1 MLDSLRAFAK
11 SWPGKILGVFLL
23 VGLAGFGINNVITGL
38 GSNTVATVGDQEIES
53 STFLRAYQNQLNR
66 IAQQLGSVPT
76 AEEAMNF
83 GIPSAVLQQLGQE
96 AALTQ
101 MASDFGL
108 GVSEAQL
115 SQMVREDPSFQGT
128 LGTFD
133 PASFQQVL
141 QMSGVTEREYFENQA
156 DAARRQQLSLTLFSQ
171 AALPEAAS
179 RLVNRYAGDQRT
191 IDYFTLSELSIPT
204 PPAPTEEELAA
215 YLAERQAEFRT
226 VETRS
231 TQVLVLSPATLAAG
245 RTISDEAIAAE
256 YERTRTNLSVPER
269 RTIQQ
274 VVLSTPEQVAAFEA
288 GLAAGTPFETLVA
301 DAGLT
306 ATQLGTLPQSGI
318 TDRNLASAAF
328 GLEEGTF
335 ALIPG
340 VAGQRAVF
348 VSAIEAGGEPALAD
362 VRDQIAE
369 DLAMTEARNEISDIL
384 DQVEELR
391 AAFRPLP
398 EIAERFGLELY
409 ELDVTAGGTELAAVE
424 GLPQEDR
431 QRVAEAIFRAET
443 DALTPSLPL
452 GGSGNLFFN
461 VSTIEPARDQTLEEA
476 REEIA
481 AAYTSEAVN
490 DALLAA
496 ADDAVARLDN
506 GEALAEVA
514 ASYNAF
520 PQLSQPF
527 TRFGADDGTID
538 TTVASAV
545 FAGGP
550 DHHGSAVSQSGQF
563 VVFDVISTTPAEG
576 ALEADAQE
584 SLENE
589 LRVGLY
595 SDFVSAMTN
604 DLGLRINQ
612 PALQQALALNTGL

>member
-53 STFLRAYQNQLNR
+53 REFLRAYQNQLNR

-115 SQMVREDPSFQGT
+115 SLMVREDPSFQGT

-156 DAARRQQLSLTLFSQ
+156 DAARRQQLSLTLFNQ

-204 PPAPTEEELAA
+204 PPAPTDEELAA

-256 YERTRTNLSVPER
+256 YERTRANLRVPER

-274 VVLSTPEQVAAFEA
+274 VVLSTPEQVAAFQA
-288 GLAAGTPFETLVA
+288 GLVAGTPFETLVA

-328 GLEEGTF
+328 GLEEGEF
-335 ALIPG
+335 AIIPG
-340 VAGQRAVF
+340 VAGQRAVY

-398 EIAERFGLELY
+398 EIADRFGLELY
-409 ELDVTAGGTELAAVE
+409 DLDVTAGGTELAAVE

-490 DALLAA
+490 DAVLAA

-514 ASYNAF
+514 ATYNAF

-563 VVFDVISTTPAEG
+563 VVFDVVSTTPAEG
-576 ALEADAQE
+576 GLEADAQE

>member
-1 MLDSLRAFAK
+1 
-11 SWPGKILGVFLL
+11 
-23 VGLAGFGINNVITGL
+23 
-38 GSNTVATVGDQEIES
+38 
-53 STFLRAYQNQLNR
+53 
-66 IAQQLGSVPT
+66 
-76 AEEAMNF
+76 
-83 GIPSAVLQQLGQE
+83 
-96 AALTQ
+96 
-101 MASDFGL
+101 
-108 GVSEAQL
+108 
-115 SQMVREDPSFQGT
+115 
-128 LGTFD
+128 
-133 PASFQQVL
+133 
-141 QMSGVTEREYFENQA
+141 
-156 DAARRQQLSLTLFSQ
+156 
-171 AALPEAAS
+171 
-179 RLVNRYAGDQRT
+179 
-191 IDYFTLSELSIPT
+191 
-204 PPAPTEEELAA
+204 
-215 YLAERQAEFRT
+215 
-226 VETRS
+226 
-231 TQVLVLSPATLAAG
+231 
-245 RTISDEAIAAE
+245 
-256 YERTRTNLSVPER
+256 
-269 RTIQQ
+269 
-274 VVLSTPEQVAAFEA
+274 
-288 GLAAGTPFETLVA
+288 
-301 DAGLT
+301 
-306 ATQLGTLPQSGI
+306 
-318 TDRNLASAAF
+318 
-328 GLEEGTF
+328 
-335 ALIPG
+335 IPG
-340 VAGQRAVF
+340 VAGQRAVY

-409 ELDVTAGGTELAAVE
+409 DVDVTAGGTELAAVE

-550 DHHGSAVSQSGQF
+550 DHHGSAVSQSGEF
-563 VVFDVISTTPAEG
+563 VVFDVVSTTPAEG
-576 ALEADAQE
+576 TLEADAQD

-595 SDFVSAMTN
+595 SDFVSAVTN

>member
-53 STFLRAYQNQLNR
+53 REFLRAYQNQLNR

-115 SQMVREDPSFQGT
+115 SLMVREDPSFQGT

-156 DAARRQQLSLTLFSQ
+156 DAARRQQLSLTLFNQ

-256 YERTRTNLSVPER
+256 YERTRANLSVPER

-274 VVLSTPEQVAAFEA
+274 VVLSAPEQVAAFEA

-301 DAGLT
+301 DSGLT

-340 VAGQRAVF
+340 VAGQRAVY

-398 EIAERFGLELY
+398 EIADRFGLELY
-409 ELDVTAGGTELAAVE
+409 DVDVTAGGTELAAVE

-514 ASYNAF
+514 ATYNAF

-563 VVFDVISTTPAEG
+563 VVFDVVSTTPAEG
-576 ALEADAQE
+576 GLEADAQE

>member
-53 STFLRAYQNQLNR
+53 REFLRAYQNQLNR

-115 SQMVREDPSFQGT
+115 SLMVREDPSFQGT

-156 DAARRQQLSLTLFSQ
+156 DAARRQQLSLTLFNQ

-256 YERTRTNLSVPER
+256 YERTRANLSVPER

-274 VVLSTPEQVAAFEA
+274 VVLSAPEQVAAFEA

-301 DAGLT
+301 DSGLT

-340 VAGQRAVF
+340 VAGQRAVY

-369 DLAMTEARNEISDIL
+369 DLAMTEARNEISDI
-384 DQVEELR
+384 
-391 AAFRPLP
+391 
-398 EIAERFGLELY
+398 
-409 ELDVTAGGTELAAVE
+409 
-424 GLPQEDR
+424 
-431 QRVAEAIFRAET
+431 
-443 DALTPSLPL
+443 
-452 GGSGNLFFN
+452 
-461 VSTIEPARDQTLEEA
+461 
-476 REEIA
+476 
-481 AAYTSEAVN
+481 
-490 DALLAA
+490 
-496 ADDAVARLDN
+496 
-506 GEALAEVA
+506 
-514 ASYNAF
+514 
-520 PQLSQPF
+520 
-527 TRFGADDGTID
+527 
-538 TTVASAV
+538 
-545 FAGGP
+545 
-550 DHHGSAVSQSGQF
+550 
-563 VVFDVISTTPAEG
+563 
-576 ALEADAQE
+576 
-584 SLENE
+584 
-589 LRVGLY
+589 
-595 SDFVSAMTN
+595 
-604 DLGLRINQ
+604 
-612 PALQQALALNTGL
+612 

>member
-53 STFLRAYQNQLNR
+53 REFLRAYQNQLNR

-115 SQMVREDPSFQGT
+115 SLMVREDPSFQGT

-156 DAARRQQLSLTLFSQ
+156 DAARRQQLSLTLFNQ

-256 YERTRTNLSVPER
+256 YERTRANLSVPER

-274 VVLSTPEQVAAFEA
+274 VVLSAPEQVAAFEA

-301 DAGLT
+301 DSGLT

-340 VAGQRAVF
+340 VAGQRAVY

-409 ELDVTAGGTELAAVE
+409 DVDVTAGGTELAAVE

-550 DHHGSAVSQSGQF
+550 DHHGSAVSQSGEF
-563 VVFDVISTTPAEG
+563 VVFDVVSTTPAEG
-576 ALEADAQE
+576 TLEADAQD

-595 SDFVSAMTN
+595 SDFVSAVTN